1 MSATSQH
8 SILLASP
15 LQFSSQPE
23 TGPPIT
29 RPGTWIA
36 VPATPDSPAAAG
48 PPPAVGPCSEMQST
62 RIYKVAFSSSNSNGS
77 PPFPSSAPAM
87 QFDSPSGA
95 VRPAI
100 SWPRCCSSGAAP
112 STCRLSCPRVRTVCA
127 TSSPSAAASCPRRR
141 LHAIEG
147 QTLCRTT

>member
-1 MSATSQH
+1 MSETSQH

-29 RPGTWIA
+29 RPGTWITG
-36 VPATPDSPAAAG
+36 PATPDSPAAAG
-48 PPPAVGPCSEMQST
+48 PPPAEGPCSEMQST

-77 PPFPSSAPAM
+77 PPFPSSAPAE
-87 QFDSPSGA
+87 QSDSPSGG

-100 SWPRCCSSGAAP
+100 SWLLCCSSGDAP
-112 STCRLSCPRVRTVCA
+112 NTCRPSCPRARTVCA
-127 TSSPSAAASCPRRR
+127 TSSPSAAASCPHRKSR
-141 LHAIEG
+141 ATEG
-147 QTLCRTT
+147 QTLCRMT